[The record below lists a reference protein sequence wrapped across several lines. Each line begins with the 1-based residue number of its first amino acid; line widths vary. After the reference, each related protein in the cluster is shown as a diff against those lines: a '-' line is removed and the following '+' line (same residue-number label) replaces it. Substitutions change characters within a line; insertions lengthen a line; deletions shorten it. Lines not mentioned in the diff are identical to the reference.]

1 MVLVLGAAA
10 KRYSYYDDLEFIR
23 AEFLFELFGT
33 ELRDLHEVLA
43 PPVVRINVRLNLH
56 VIVQVAR
63 EYSKQLTC
71 EKLIECSS
79 VQQLGGP
86 LYFLT
91 TCCSRLRTRTCF
103 KYFARRRPRSS
114 TCSGG

>member
-23 AEFLFELFGT
+23 AEFLFGT